1 MFTILT
7 GWADYLASQLVQ
19 AQLREREAQRALDMK
34 ENVMLITKMGTAAKG
49 ATVSLAKAQIATDP
63 EIIKL
68 GDIHEERYAYRKIL
82 EMMVS
87 NQERDITLV
96 SREITRRTNESRMG
110 RRDTFI
116 T

>member
-1 MFTILT
+1 
-7 GWADYLASQLVQ
+7 
-19 AQLREREAQRALDMK
+19 MK
-34 ENVMLITKMGTAAKG
+34 ENVMLITKMSAAAKG